1 MKHFGGKNKGKK
13 QLGGWWREGGLACS
27 FLFFQWQEGENGSG
41 VCCLLFR
48 LNSNL
53 LLAFYIFPSADYVC
67 RLKMPYLSNAPAR
80 SPSANPEGRYHL
92 HGVMIIRKSHSL
104 GGLYCV
110 FVYF

>member
-1 MKHFGGKNKGKK
+1 MVLVFV
-13 QLGGWWREGGLACS
+13 AS
-27 FLFFQWQEGENGSG
+27 F
-41 VCCLLFR
+41 FR

-53 LLAFYIFPSADYVC
+53 LLAFYIFPSDDYAC

-92 HGVMIIRKSHSL
+92 HGVMIIRESHSL